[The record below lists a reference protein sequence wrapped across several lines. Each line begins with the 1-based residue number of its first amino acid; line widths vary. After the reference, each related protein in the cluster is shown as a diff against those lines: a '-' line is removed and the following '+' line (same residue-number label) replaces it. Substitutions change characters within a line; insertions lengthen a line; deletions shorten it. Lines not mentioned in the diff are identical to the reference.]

1 MRMNTDIILADI
13 VSWIAFPILIL
24 IATQIQGVLG
34 SSTVDIVLPL
44 LIIFSIL
51 PITDMIHLV
60 SWIIESFQ
68 GIDPNA

>member
-1 MRMNTDIILADI
+1 MNTDIILADI